1 MILAVSACLLGEQ
14 IRFDGGHKR
23 DRFITDELSAFAEF
37 IPFCPEHL
45 AFNTPRP
52 SVRLVNVE
60 GNVRVHSNKSGE
72 DLSDALIQTSRDE
85 LSKLE
90 SKSLCGIIFK
100 SKSPSCGMKSAKLYL
115 ENGYCEGKE
124 DGLFM
129 SLCRERFPLLPME
142 EEGRLEDAWLREN
155 FVMQI
160 FAYDAVVRFKASNPS
175 IGDLVRFHTINKF
188 MLQAKDETLY
198 RELGNVVA
206 NRERHT
212 LETLLGIY
220 ELGFKTAISRKSS
233 IKKTRNVLEHLAG
246 FFKNEL
252 SKSEKETLH
261 TQIDDYASKI
271 VPLIVP
277 VSTLHLYA
285 KKYNTEY
292 LLDQTFLNP
301 YPKNLSLR
309 SHINSGK

>member
-1 MILAVSACLLGEQ
+1 MTLAVSSCLLGEK
-14 IRFDGGHKR
+14 IRFDGGHKQ

-37 IPFCPEHL
+37 VPFCPEHL
-45 AFNTPRP
+45 AFGTPRP
-52 SVRLVNVE
+52 SVRLVSVE
-60 GNVRVHSNKSGE
+60 GEVRVHSNKSGE
-72 DLSDALIQTSRDE
+72 DLTDALIQTSRDE
-85 LSKLE
+85 LTNLE

-124 DGLFM
+124 DGVFM
-129 SLCRERFPLLPME
+129 HLCRERFALLPME

-160 FAYDAVVRFKASNPS
+160 FAYNAYERFKASNPS
-175 IGDLVRFHTINKF
+175 LGDLVRFHTINKF
-188 MLQAKDETLY
+188 LLQSKDEALY
-198 RELGNVVA
+198 RELGNIVA
-206 NRERHT
+206 NRGEHS
-212 LETLLGIY
+212 LETLMGMY
-220 ELGFKTAISRKSS
+220 ELGFKTAIARKSS

-252 SKSEKETLH
+252 TKSEKETLH

-271 VPLIVP
+271 IPLIVP
-277 VSTLHLYA
+277 SSTIQLYA

-292 LLDQTFLNP
+292 LLDQTFLTP
-301 YPKNLSLR
+301 YPKTLSLR
-309 SHINSGK
+309 SHISGGK

>member
-1 MILAVSACLLGEQ
+1 MTLAVSSCLLGEK
-14 IRFDGGHKR
+14 IRFDGGHKQ

-37 IPFCPEHL
+37 VPFCPEHL

-52 SVRLVNVE
+52 SVRLVSVE
-60 GNVRVHSNKSGE
+60 GNVRVQSNKSGE
-72 DLSDALIQTSRDE
+72 DLSEALLQSSHDE
-85 LSKLE
+85 LHKLE
-90 SKSLCGIIFK
+90 SKSLCGIVFK

-124 DGLFM
+124 DGIFM
-129 SLCRERFPLLPME
+129 HLCRERFPLLPME

-160 FAYDAVVRFKASNPS
+160 FAYDAYERFKASNPS
-175 IGDLVRFHTINKF
+175 LGDLVRFHTIHKF
-188 MLQAKDETLY
+188 MIQSKDEILY
-198 RELGNVVA
+198 RELGNIVA
-206 NRERHT
+206 NRSEHS
-212 LETLLGIY
+212 LETLLSMY
-220 ELGFKTAISRKSS
+220 ELGFKTAIARKSS

-252 SKSEKETLH
+252 TKGEKETLH

-271 VPLIVP
+271 IPLIVP
-277 VSTLHLYA
+277 VSTIHLYA

-292 LLDQTFLNP
+292 LLEQSFLNP
-301 YPKNLSLR
+301 YPKTLSLR